1 MGRSEHT
8 FSEQDTCC
16 TPPEIWEPIVAAL
29 GPIQLDPCSH
39 PVSSVPAATRV
50 LLPELYWTDPVKPPP
65 RYEDCGDHDVMWA
78 DGTKIQWRGCGLT
91 WYQPPY
97 SQLARNRRWHEL
109 SFEADEMAGML
120 PVRTATSWWQDQVVF
135 YSAITF
141 LRKRV
146 RHENTFNRKGEP
158 TDDTAPFGQALVY
171 HGPRVQRWI
180 ETIGL
185 LGHTVLGVPR

>member
-16 TPPEIWEPIVAAL
+16 TPPEIWQPVVDAL

-50 LLPELYWTDPVKPPP
+50 LLPELYWTDPEKPPP
-65 RYEDCGDHDVMWA
+65 LYEDCGDHDVMWA
-78 DGTKIQWRGCGLT
+78 DGTKIGVKGCGLV
-91 WYQPPY
+91 WLNGPY
-97 SQLARNRRWHEL
+97 SQFSKDPRWL
-109 SFEADEMAGML
+109 QIGFEADECAGL
-120 PVRTATSWWQDQVVF
+120 FPVRTATAWWQDELVF

-146 RHENTFNRKGEP
+146 RHENTFNKKGEP

-171 HGPRVQRWI
+171 NGPRVDRWV
-180 ETIGL
+180 EKIGL
-185 LGHTVLGVPR
+185 LGWTVLGAKR